1 MDVEKKERLLVDY
14 NKGSNNKKKMIL
26 KNVKW
31 DELLAKQKTHRK
43 RGVYSVLVN
52 KRLVI
57 KACVFC
63 FSQKV

>member
-43 RGVYSVLVN
+43 RGVYSV
-52 KRLVI
+52 
-57 KACVFC
+57 
-63 FSQKV
+63 